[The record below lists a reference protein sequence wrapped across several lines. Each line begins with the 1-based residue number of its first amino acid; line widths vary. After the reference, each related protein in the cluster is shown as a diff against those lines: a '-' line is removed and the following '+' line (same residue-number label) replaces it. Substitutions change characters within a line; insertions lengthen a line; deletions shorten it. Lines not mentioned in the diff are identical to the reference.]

1 MAAGQ
6 AERPRRVR
14 SGIAAGSQK
23 IQRFDERPHLTGR
36 STGKS
41 TGKRSDECRP
51 PWKPRSTRRSASPS
65 SPHPDG
71 HDGWSVARGR
81 AGPYCNRL
89 WFERGDDHHHHQGG
103 LPTRTAS
110 AVTVKT
116 AHSATLG
123 TILVDQSGLTLYRY
137 TPDGTGK
144 TTCTGACAA
153 AWPPLTL
160 PSGATHAV
168 PGAGVTASA
177 LGTITRPGGALQ
189 VTFQGMPLYRFA
201 GDKKV
206 GQTSGQGVAGT
217 WFVVSPTTTPTP
229 AAPAASASN
238 SPSTTT
244 TAPMAA
250 PVTRSGGVTAA
261 TSPPATRRRPPR
273 RRPPHRRPPRLP
285 PPHRRPPRHRRPNPR
300 SPPPLPAAAMA
311 TEGPATASEG
321 YRGLMS
327 RARHR

>member
-1 MAAGQ
+1 MPSTVETTLHSKIRQSLIASSRRSRWLVGGSLAALVLIATACGS
-6 AERPRRVR
+6 
-14 SGIAAGSQK
+14 SGATTTTTKAGS
-23 IQRFDERPHLTGR
+23 L
-36 STGKS
+36 
-41 TGKRSDECRP
+41 
-51 PWKPRSTRRSASPS
+51 
-65 SPHPDG
+65 
-71 HDGWSVARGR
+71 
-81 AGPYCNRL
+81 
-89 WFERGDDHHHHQGG
+89 
-103 LPTRTAS
+103 TRTAS

-116 AHSATLG
+116 AHSSTLG

-160 PSGATHAV
+160 PSGATHAAA
-168 PGAGVTASA
+168 GAGVTASA
-177 LGTITRPGGALQ
+177 LGTITRPGGVLQ

-217 WFVVSPTTTPTP
+217 WFVVSPTTTSTP

-250 PVTRSGGVTAA
+250 PATRSGGVTAA
-261 TSPPATRRRPPR
+261 TSPPATSPPATS
-273 RRPPHRRPPRLP
+273 PPATSPPAT
-285 PPHRRPPRHRRPNPR
+285 
-300 SPPPLPAAAMA
+300 SPPPTSPPP
-311 TEGPATASEG
+311 TSPPSTQPPVTTTTSGGG
-321 YRGLMS
+321 YGY
-327 RARHR
+327 

>member
-1 MAAGQ
+1 MPSTVETTLHSKIRQSLIASSRRSRWLVGGSLAALSLLQ
-6 AERPRRVR
+6 PPVVR
-14 SGIAAGSQK
+14 AG
-23 IQRFDERPHLTGR
+23 R
-36 STGKS
+36 
-41 TGKRSDECRP
+41 RP
-51 PWKPRSTRRSASPS
+51 PPP
-65 SPHPDG
+65 P
-71 HDGWSVARGR
+71 
-81 AGPYCNRL
+81 
-89 WFERGDDHHHHQGG
+89 GG
-103 LPTRTAS
+103 LPDPHPS

-116 AHSATLG
+116 ARSATLG

-144 TTCTGACAA
+144 TTCTGGCAA

-206 GQTSGQGVAGT
+206 GQHQGPGGRRDLVRRVPDHHTDTGGPG
-217 WFVVSPTTTPTP
+217 SD
-229 AAPAASASN
+229 ASN
-238 SPSTTT
+238 SPSTTA

-250 PVTRSGGVTAA
+250 PVTRSGRVTAA
-261 TSPPATRRRPPR
+261 TSPPATSPPATS
-273 RRPPHRRPPRLP
+273 PPATSPPATSPPATSPPATSP
-285 PPHRRPPRHRRPNPR
+285 PPTHPR

-311 TEGPATASEG
+311 TEGPAPLP
-321 YRGLMS
+321 RGTV
-327 RARHR
+327 A